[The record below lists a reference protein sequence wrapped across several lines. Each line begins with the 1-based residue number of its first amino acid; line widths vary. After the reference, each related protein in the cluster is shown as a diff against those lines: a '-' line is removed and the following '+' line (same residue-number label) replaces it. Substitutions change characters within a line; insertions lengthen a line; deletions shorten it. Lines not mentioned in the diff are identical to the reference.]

1 MIALSLAEVAEI
13 VGGQS
18 YDIPDPAA
26 EVTGPV
32 VIDSREVR
40 PGALFTAF
48 AGERVDGHEYAGH
61 AVAAGAVAV
70 LATRPVGVPAIVV
83 DDVTAALGALAR
95 HVVQRLRTTTVA
107 LTGSAGKTST
117 KDLIAQLLERKGPTV
132 CPTGNLNNE
141 IGLPLTA
148 LRADTATE
156 HLVLEMGA
164 RYVGDIR
171 YLASLVPPRISLV
184 LNVGTAHIGEFGG
197 RERIAEAKGEI
208 VEALPSAA
216 EGGVAILNADDPLV
230 RAMASRTKA
239 RVTLFGEDPAAVVR
253 AENVRLTRQGQP
265 VFTLHTPTG
274 CGDVTM
280 RLYGEHH
287 VSNALAAAAVAH
299 ELGMP
304 ADEIALALSEAGTLS
319 RWRMEVTERSDGV
332 TIVNDAYNANPES
345 MRAALRALAA
355 MGQDAQARG
364 GRTWAVL
371 GLMAELG
378 DEALAE
384 HDAVGRLAVRLNVS
398 KLVAVGGR
406 EASWLQLG
414 AYNEGSWGEESVHVS
429 DAQAAVDLLRSELR
443 PGDVVLVKASR
454 SVGLERLAQMLL
466 DDGTVPAVP
475 AAPAGPSAPAGLSA
489 PAVPT
494 APAVPAVPSEGWGA
508 GR

>member
-1 MIALSLAEVAEI
+1 MIALSLAEITTI

-18 YDIPDPAA
+18 HDIPDPDVL
-26 EVTGPV
+26 VTGPV
-32 VIDSREVR
+32 VIDSREVET
-40 PGALFTAF
+40 GSLFVAF
-48 AGERVDGHEYAGH
+48 PGERVDGHDYAER
-61 AVAAGAVAV
+61 AVQAGAAAV
-70 LATRPVGVPAIVV
+70 LAARPVGVPAIVV
-83 DDVTAALGALAR
+83 DDVQAALGALAR
-95 HVVQRLRTTTVA
+95 AVVERLGADVVA

-117 KDLIAQLLERKGPTV
+117 KDLIAQVLQRHAPTV
-132 CPTGNLNNE
+132 WTPGSLNNE

-148 LRADTATE
+148 LKADDGTR

-164 RYVGDIR
+164 RGIGHIR
-171 YLASLVPPRISLV
+171 YLTGLTPPRIGLV

-197 RERIAEAKGEI
+197 REQIAQAKGEL
-208 VEALPSAA
+208 VEALPPADK
-216 EGGVAILNADDPLV
+216 GGIAVLNADDPLV
-230 RAMASRTKA
+230 RAMAERTRA
-239 RVTLFGEDPAAVVR
+239 RVTLFGEDREADVR
-253 AENVRLTRQGQP
+253 AENVRLTENGQP
-265 VFTLHTPTG
+265 SFSLHTPTG
-274 CGDVTM
+274 CSDVTL

-304 ADEIALALSEAGTLS
+304 VEEIATALSEAGTLS
-319 RWRMEVTERSDGV
+319 RWRMEVTERPDGV

-355 MGQDAQARG
+355 MGRAAQAQG

-371 GLMAELG
+371 GKMAELG
-378 DEALAE
+378 DASLAE

-398 KLVAVGGR
+398 KLVAVGDR

-429 DAQAAVDLLRSELR
+429 DARAAIDLLRSELR

-454 SVGLERLAQMLL
+454 SVGLEQVALALL
-466 DDGTVPAVP
+466 DP
-475 AAPAGPSAPAGLSA
+475 
-489 PAVPT
+489 
-494 APAVPAVPSEGWGA
+494 EGEVA

>member
-1 MIALSLAEVAEI
+1 MIALSLAEIAEI

-18 YDIPDPAA
+18 YDIPDPDLR
-26 EVTGPV
+26 VTGPV
-32 VIDSREVR
+32 VIDSRAVQ
-40 PGALFTAF
+40 PGALFAAF
-48 AGERVDGHEYAGH
+48 AGEKVDGHDYAER
-61 AVAAGAVAV
+61 AAAAGAVAV
-70 LATRPVGVPAIVV
+70 LATRRVGVPAIVV
-83 DDVTAALGALAR
+83 PDVTAALGALAR
-95 HVVQRLRTTTVA
+95 SVVERLGATTVA
-107 LTGSAGKTST
+107 LTGSSGKTST
-117 KDLIAQLLERKGPTV
+117 KDLIAQVLQRKGPTV
-132 CPTGNLNNE
+132 YPAGNLNNE

-148 LRADTATE
+148 LRAAEDTE

-164 RYVGDIR
+164 RYIGDIR
-171 YLASLVPPRISLV
+171 YLTGLVPPKVSLV

-197 RERIAEAKGEI
+197 REQIAEAKGEI
-208 VEALPSAA
+208 VESLPPADA
-216 EGGVAILNADDPLV
+216 GGVAVLNADDPLV

-239 RVTLFGEDPAAVVR
+239 RVILFGEAADADVR

-265 VFTLHTPTG
+265 AFTLHTPTG
-274 CGDVTM
+274 CSDVTM

-299 ELGMP
+299 ELGMSV
-304 ADEIALALSEAGTLS
+304 DEIALALSEAGTLS
-319 RWRMEVTERSDGV
+319 RWRMEVTERPDGV
-332 TIVNDAYNANPES
+332 TVVNDAYNANPES

-355 MGQDAQARG
+355 MGQGR
-364 GRTWAVL
+364 RTWAVL
-371 GLMAELG
+371 GQMAELG
-378 DEALAE
+378 GEALAE

-454 SVGLERLAQMLL
+454 SVGLERVAQALL
-466 DDGTVPAVP
+466 ET
-475 AAPAGPSAPAGLSA
+475 
-489 PAVPT
+489 T
-494 APAVPAVPSEGWGA
+494 TEGEVT

>member
-1 MIALSLAEVAEI
+1 MIALSLAEIAAV
-13 VGGQS
+13 VGGQTH
-18 YDIPDPAA
+18 DIPDPTAQ
-26 EVTGPV
+26 VTGPV
-32 VIDSREVR
+32 VRDSREVE
-40 PGALFTAF
+40 PGSLFVAF
-48 AGERVDGHEYAGH
+48 VGERVDGHDFAQ
-61 AVAAGAVAV
+61 AVVEAGAVAV
-70 LATRPVGVPAIVV
+70 LASRPVGVPAIVV
-83 DDVTAALGALAR
+83 DDVQTALGALAR
-95 HVVQRLRTTTVA
+95 HVVQKLGTTLVA

-117 KDLIAQLLERKGPTV
+117 KDLIAQVLQRKAPTV
-132 CPTGNLNNE
+132 WTPGSLNNE

-148 LRADTATE
+148 LSATE
-156 HLVLEMGA
+156 ETRFLVLEMGA
-164 RYVGDIR
+164 RGIGHIR
-171 YLASLVPPRISLV
+171 YLTGLTPPRIGLV

-197 RERIAEAKGEI
+197 REQIAQAKGEL
-208 VEALPSAA
+208 VESLPPAE

-239 RVTLFGEDPAAVVR
+239 KVILFGESDEADVR
-253 AENVRLTRQGQP
+253 AENVRLTDTGQP
-265 VFTLHTPTG
+265 AFRLHTPSG
-274 CGDVTM
+274 ASDVTM

-299 ELGMP
+299 ELGMS
-304 ADEIALALSEAGTLS
+304 AEEIATALSEAGSLS
-319 RWRMEVTERSDGV
+319 RWRMEVTERPDGV

-355 MGQDAQARG
+355 MGGASRAQG

-371 GLMAELG
+371 GKMAELG

-406 EASWLQLG
+406 EAAWLQLG

-454 SVGLERLAQMLL
+454 SVGLESVAQALL
-466 DDGTVPAVP
+466 ETGAEGEV
-475 AAPAGPSAPAGLSA
+475 AA
-489 PAVPT
+489 
-494 APAVPAVPSEGWGA
+494 
-508 GR
+508 R

>member
-1 MIALSLAEVAEI
+1 MIALSLAEIAEI

-18 YDIPDPAA
+18 YDIPDPAVQ
-26 EVTGPV
+26 VTGPV
-32 VIDSREVR
+32 VIDSREVK
-40 PGALFTAF
+40 PGSLFAAF
-48 AGERVDGHEYAGH
+48 AGEQVDGHDYATR
-61 AVAAGAVAV
+61 AVEAGAVAV
-70 LATRPVGVPAIVV
+70 LAARPVGVPAIVV
-83 DDVTAALGALAR
+83 DDVQAALGALAR
-95 HVVQRLRTTTVA
+95 AVVERLGTDVVA

-117 KDLIAQLLERKGPTV
+117 KDLIAQVLQRHAPTV
-132 CPTGNLNNE
+132 WTPGSLNNE

-148 LRADTATE
+148 LRASDETQ

-164 RYVGDIR
+164 RGIGHIR
-171 YLASLVPPRISLV
+171 YLTGLTPPRIGLV

-197 RERIAEAKGEI
+197 REQIAQAKGEL
-208 VEALPSAA
+208 VEALPPADK
-216 EGGVAILNADDPLV
+216 GGVAILNADDPLV
-230 RAMASRTKA
+230 RAMAARTRA
-239 RVTLFGEDPAAVVR
+239 RVILFGEARESDVR
-253 AENVRLTRQGQP
+253 AENVRLTENGQP
-265 VFTLHTPTG
+265 SFSLHTPTG
-274 CGDVTM
+274 CSDVTL

-299 ELGMP
+299 ELGM
-304 ADEIALALSEAGTLS
+304 AVEEIATALSEAGTLS
-319 RWRMEVTERSDGV
+319 RWRMEVTERPDGV

-355 MGQDAQARG
+355 MGRAAQAQG

-371 GLMAELG
+371 GKMAELG
-378 DEALAE
+378 DASLAE

-398 KLVAVGGR
+398 KLVAVGDR

-454 SVGLERLAQMLL
+454 SVGLEQVALALL
-466 DDGTVPAVP
+466 DSG
-475 AAPAGPSAPAGLSA
+475 
-489 PAVPT
+489 
-494 APAVPAVPSEGWGA
+494 SEVA

>member
-1 MIALSLAEVAEI
+1 MIALSLAEIAEI

-26 EVTGPV
+26 LVTGPV
-32 VIDSREVR
+32 VIDSREVKT
-40 PGALFTAF
+40 GSLFAAF
-48 AGERVDGHEYAGH
+48 AGEHVDGHDYAVR
-61 AVAAGAVAV
+61 AVEAGATAV
-70 LATRPVGVPAIVV
+70 LAARPVGVPAIVV
-83 DDVTAALGALAR
+83 ADVQSALGALAR
-95 HVVQRLRTTTVA
+95 AVVERLGTDVVA

-117 KDLIAQLLERKGPTV
+117 KDLIAQVLQHHAPTV
-132 CPTGNLNNE
+132 WTPGSLNNE

-148 LRADTATE
+148 LRAGDDTR

-164 RYVGDIR
+164 RGIGHIR
-171 YLASLVPPRISLV
+171 YLTGLTPPRIGLV

-197 RERIAEAKGEI
+197 REQIAQAKGEL
-208 VEALPSAA
+208 VEALPPADQ
-216 EGGVAILNADDPLV
+216 GGVAVLNADDPLV
-230 RAMASRTKA
+230 RAMASRTRA
-239 RVTLFGEDPAAVVR
+239 RVTLFGESDEAAVR
-253 AENVRLTRQGQP
+253 AENVRLTANGQP
-265 VFTLHTPTG
+265 SFKLHTPTG
-274 CGDVTM
+274 CSDVTL

-304 ADEIALALSEAGTLS
+304 VEEIATALSEAGTLS

-355 MGQDAQARG
+355 MGRAAQAQG

-371 GLMAELG
+371 GRMAELG
-378 DEALAE
+378 DASLVE

-398 KLVAVGGR
+398 KLVAVGDR

-429 DAQAAVDLLRSELR
+429 DARAAIDLLRSELR

-454 SVGLERLAQMLL
+454 SVGLEQVALALL
-466 DDGTVPAVP
+466 D
-475 AAPAGPSAPAGLSA
+475 
-489 PAVPT
+489 
-494 APAVPAVPSEGWGA
+494 SESEVS